1 MRMNPSSPPTGLR
14 LRPLSARS
22 VVLSLLLGVHPPEL
36 PVRDLLRSVE
46 PFGIAG
52 STLRAALS
60 RMVAAGD
67 LVRVEAGY
75 RLSERLLER
84 QRRQDDAVHPATRE
98 WDGSWET
105 VVVTATGRGPAERA
119 ELRTELA
126 GLRLAE
132 LREGVWLRPANLRRH
147 RPVGPAGLTQFFTA
161 RPEQPSRDLAAALWP
176 LDAWAATAVALLA
189 HVAATKQP
197 TDRFAAFAAVVRH
210 LVTDP
215 VLPAELLPEDWPAPA
230 LRAVYTSYRREVAEA
245 LRPGAVG
252 GGTPQ
257 VGAPGV
263 SRRAG
268 GGLGPG
274 SRTNPIERHGPGP
287 RAGRTQKEDEER

>member
-1 MRMNPSSPPTGLR
+1 MRMNAPLSPAAGLE

-36 PVRDLLRSVE
+36 PVRDLVRSVE

-67 LVRVEAGY
+67 LRRTEGVY

-84 QRRQDDAVHPATRE
+84 QRRQDDAVHPRTRA

-105 VVVTATGRGPAERA
+105 AVVTATGRGPAERA
-119 ELRTELA
+119 ELRAELS

-132 LREGVWLRPANLRRH
+132 LREGVWLRPANLRRPWPGH
-147 RPVGPAGLTQFFTA
+147 LSDLTQRFSA
-161 RPEQPSRDLAAALWP
+161 RPEQPATALAASLWP
-176 LDAWAATAVALLA
+176 LDDWAATAGALLA
-189 HVAATKQP
+189 HVARVEHPAG
-197 TDRFAAFAAVVRH
+197 RFATFAAIVRH

-215 VLPAELLPEDWPAPA
+215 VLPDELLPEDWPAPA
-230 LRAVYTSYRREVAEA
+230 LRAAYTDYQREVTQA
-245 LRPGAVG
+245 L
-252 GGTPQ
+252 
-257 VGAPGV
+257 
-263 SRRAG
+263 
-268 GGLGPG
+268 
-274 SRTNPIERHGPGP
+274 
-287 RAGRTQKEDEER
+287 